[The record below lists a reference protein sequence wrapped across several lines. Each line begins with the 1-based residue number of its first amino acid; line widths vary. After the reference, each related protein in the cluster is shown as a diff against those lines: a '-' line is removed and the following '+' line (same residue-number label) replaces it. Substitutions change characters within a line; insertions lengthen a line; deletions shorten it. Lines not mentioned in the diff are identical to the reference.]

1 MSNPIFYPNVSQ
13 VPSQS
18 ERIESERTRPGE
30 AQEGGEF
37 GKVFLDQLNKE
48 PRQSDLTQI
57 RAPLKF
63 SSHASERLKD
73 RNIQLSPQDMAKV
86 NDAITKAAE
95 KGIEEA
101 LVLTKDAAFIVGVK
115 NRTVITALDR
125 GSVNGNV
132 FTNIDGAI
140 II

>member
-13 VPSQS
+13 VPSQV
-18 ERIESERTRPGE
+18 ERPEIERARSGE

-48 PRQSDLTQI
+48 VGKSDLSQI
-57 RAPLKF
+57 RQPLKF

-86 NDAITKAAE
+86 NDAISKAAE

>member
-13 VPSQS
+13 VPAS

-30 AQEGGEF
+30 AKDGGEF
-37 GKVFLDQLNKE
+37 GKVFLDQLSKE
-48 PRQSDLTQI
+48 PTNTDLNQI

-86 NDAITKAAE
+86 NDAISKAAE